1 MSNSSITLTVGMD
14 LGDKKHVICVI
25 DNDGEVIVR
34 DTVRNEAAAIRDTVA
49 TMQKQGD
56 LRVVIETGTHS
67 PWISRLL
74 EEAGCEVLVGNA
86 RKLRAI
92 WQTDRKDDVRDAE
105 MLARIGRFDP
115 RLLYPIRHRGEQ
127 AQQDLAVIR
136 TRDTLVRCRS
146 ALINCCRGI
155 VKSHGMR
162 LPTCSADSFGRQI
175 PEHIPEV
182 LLPAV
187 GPLVSQIAEM
197 TARIRRYDGHIEAMS
212 QIRYPETECLRQVTG
227 VGNLTALAYVLVIED
242 PTRFDKSRQ
251 AGPFLGLVPKRDQSS
266 QTDKQLGISKS
277 GDDLLRR
284 LLTQS
289 SQYILGPFGP
299 DCDLRRYGM
308 RIVSQ
313 GGKRAKQRAV
323 TAVARKLAVLLHRL
337 WVSGEEYDPYYNSG
351 GQPYEKIRPAA

>member
-1 MSNSSITLTVGMD
+1 MTNNSTTLTAGMD
-14 LGDKKHVICVI
+14 LGDKKHIICI
-25 DNDGEVIVR
+25 LDDNGDVVNRASVGNNAS
-34 DTVRNEAAAIRDTVA
+34 TIRDFFSELQETADV
-49 TMQKQGD
+49 
-56 LRVVIETGTHS
+56 RVVIETGTHS
-67 PWISRLL
+67 PWISRFL
-74 EEAGCEVLVGNA
+74 EEQGCEVLVGNS

-115 RLLYPIRHRGEQ
+115 KLLYPIRHRGEQ

-136 TRDTLVRCRS
+136 ARDTLVRCRS
-146 ALINCCRGI
+146 TLINCCRGI

-162 LPTCSADSFGRQI
+162 LPACSADSFGRQI

-197 TARIRRYDGHIEAMS
+197 TARIQRYEGQIEALS
-212 QIRYPETECLRQVTG
+212 QDRYPETEYLRQVTG
-227 VGNLTALAYVLVIED
+227 VGALTSLAYILVIED
-242 PTRFDKSRQ
+242 PTRFNKSRQ
-251 AGPFLGLVPKRDQSS
+251 VGPFLGLVPGRDQSS
-266 QTDKQLGISKS
+266 ETDKQLGISKS
-277 GDDLLRR
+277 GDELLRR

-289 SQYILGPFGP
+289 AHYILGPFGP
-299 DCDLRRYGM
+299 DCDLRRHGM
-308 RIVSQ
+308 RVLAK

-337 WVSGEEYDPYYNSG
+337 WVSGEDYDPFYNSG
-351 GQPYEKIRPAA
+351 GQRRENIRPAA